1 MMIECCNCTY
11 REKICTIFT
20 FVPLKIPPMHRL
32 LQSFKR
38 SRKEKNVLQTLFCD
52 NLIDSW
58 PTKRLP
64 SFFALTPL
72 YPWSRSLNYI
82 CDCSAS
88 IHRCFNIGPL
98 RNNTLHYRCSVQFFI
113 HIHHTKELLSN
124 QDQWSSALTHNS
136 AHICRLH
143 PRVAHYP
150 ARGCNEAKGAQ
161 QTTTKINVWMFIH
174 PLCTTNQT
182 NTMFAPEAEGEI
194 WSSPE
199 IRLEDNTIIPS
210 CFPFSSSKYLVSSN
224 LIALLIELC
233 QVIMRLSPG
242 HHHHPYSRSIFSAA
256 WFGTL
261 RCTAL
266 CGHKIPNSI
275 KFFTV
280 YMDSD
285 RVGKRRP
292 NFTDREKQF
301 IFTFYIPWSVQ
312 GFVIAATA

>member
-64 SFFALTPL
+64 FFFALTPL
-72 YPWSRSLNYI
+72 YLWSRSLNYI

-124 QDQWSSALTHNS
+124 QDQWSSAYPQLCTYLPTAS
-136 AHICRLH
+136 ARSPLSR
-143 PRVAHYP
+143 PRVQ
-150 ARGCNEAKGAQ
+150 RGKGGPTNNNQ
-161 QTTTKINVWMFIH
+161 DQCMNVHPPTMYHQPDQHNVCSWGWRRDMVKSRDQTGRQYNNSF
-174 PLCTTNQT
+174 L
-182 NTMFAPEAEGEI
+182 
-194 WSSPE
+194 
-199 IRLEDNTIIPS
+199 
-210 CFPFSSSKYLVSSN
+210 FPF
-224 LIALLIELC
+224 
-233 QVIMRLSPG
+233 
-242 HHHHPYSRSIFSAA
+242 
-256 WFGTL
+256 
-261 RCTAL
+261 
-266 CGHKIPNSI
+266 
-275 KFFTV
+275 
-280 YMDSD
+280 
-285 RVGKRRP
+285 
-292 NFTDREKQF
+292 
-301 IFTFYIPWSVQ
+301 
-312 GFVIAATA
+312 